1 MANVHDLGYSLLFS
15 NKVIFKQL
23 LETFVKEPWVSE
35 IDFENIEKLNK
46 TFISKKHRKHESDL
60 IYKVKLKEQ
69 TAYIVILMEFQSTV
83 QPFMAVRVLHYMMSF
98 YLDLINQKSKPKK
111 LPPVFPIVLYNGKD
125 KWTAPVEIKDLIEDY
140 DLLGEFGVQFKYFK
154 IAENEFSAESLLKI
168 KKVISTIFFAEVH
181 YDIDVL
187 LAEITSLFKKEEDRH
202 ALSLLSNWFK
212 HLYENE
218 RITDADFEKLSQVYY
233 NEGELGMLVES
244 IREEKRNLL
253 KQGKTEKAQEIAR
266 SMLEEGLAIELIM
279 KITKLSKAEI
289 EQLKS

>member
-187 LAEITSLFKKEEDRH
+187 LAEITDLFKKEEDRH